1 MLSKTNTARKL
12 YCSKLTDSNPYSPLT
27 VDSDDLHADFME
39 YEYTHPEKGE
49 NSEKVLYAVRIGV
62 PIPSWQTYPITTDTT
77 QLCSDKKKKHLKSTL
92 KQFALGYLF
101 LHGKRMTST
110 PLNKMKQISTN
121 VFQQYPLEYP
131 SWHGKI
137 IQLLQMT
144 VLRLDKKIQLPI

>member
-27 VDSDDLHADFME
+27 LDSDDIHADFME

-77 QLCSDKKKKHLKSTL
+77 QLCSDKEETFEEYLEAVRIGVPIPSWQTYD
-92 KQFALGYLF
+92 FASLF
-101 LHGKRMTST
+101 LL
-110 PLNKMKQISTN
+110 LNTFTCTVISS
-121 VFQQYPLEYP
+121 LA
-131 SWHGKI
+131 G
-137 IQLLQMT
+137 
-144 VLRLDKKIQLPI
+144 